1 MFTYLTNQSP
11 YTDESTREGSIANI
25 CDNTSLYGTLRKE
38 LVMATLRPRRGMF
51 YARIRWYD
59 DNKRE
64 VEKQVQLKTNSKVVA
79 RERLAIV
86 EKVESDIKA
95 GISFTFPWQ
104 NDEGKTRVER
114 FTLKDAI
121 DEWVNR
127 RIKMGIRPKTT
138 EVNELG
144 LSHFTAVMGKT
155 YPLNALTTKHMDNFV
170 DYLRDRNLSITSI
183 NIHLRTIKAMFRYY
197 WKRERLN
204 KIPMIEQLK
213 VEESLPIYITDGEF
227 QAIMDLDSLDGFYK
241 RVFYFYRETGCRLRE
256 PFISSLDGNWLD
268 IPNLS
273 KGKRPR
279 SIELNKSLIEIYNE
293 LMAWYE
299 DCGLT
304 DHGEHLSKKFKKSLR
319 SIGASEDKHF
329 HSLRHTFAVRR
340 IVENVPIY
348 KIQKMM
354 GHSSVTT
361 TEVYAKM
368 ELKRLKRDFPTLV
381 SKYTK
386 LAKRDTHLR
395 DTDERNYLV
404 LEDRM
409 MN

>member
-1 MFTYLTNQSP
+1 
-11 YTDESTREGSIANI
+11 
-25 CDNTSLYGTLRKE
+25 
-38 LVMATLRPRRGMF
+38 MATLRQRRGKWWF
-51 YARIRWYD
+51 ARIQWRDEYRQ
-59 DNKRE
+59 KRE
-64 VEKQVQLKTNSKVVA
+64 KEVPLRTTSEAVALGLLSEVNRAEKYIINGTIIDIYEYFPWLNKMGHSKVV
-79 RERLAIV
+79 
-86 EKVESDIKA
+86 
-95 GISFTFPWQ
+95 
-104 NDEGKTRVER
+104 R

-121 DEWVNR
+121 TEWMNR
-127 RIKMGIRPKTT
+127 RIKMGIRPKTV
-138 EVNELG
+138 EINELG
-144 LSHFTAVMGKT
+144 LSHFTTMMGQS
-155 YPLNALTTKHMDNFV
+155 YPLEAIETKNIDDFV

-213 VEESLPIYITDGEF
+213 VEESSPIYITDNEF

-241 RVFYFYRETGCRLRE
+241 RVFFFYRETGCRLRE

-293 LMAWYE
+293 LMVWCE

-340 IVENVPIY
+340 IVENVSIY

-395 DTDERNYLV
+395 DTDERSYLI
-404 LEDRM
+404 LEGKM

>member
-1 MFTYLTNQSP
+1 
-11 YTDESTREGSIANI
+11 
-25 CDNTSLYGTLRKE
+25 
-38 LVMATLRPRRGMF
+38 MAKLKPRRGMF

-121 DEWVNR
+121 DEWLNR
-127 RIKMGIRPKTT
+127 RIKMGIRPKTV
-138 EVNELG
+138 EINELG
-144 LSHFTAVMGKT
+144 LSHFTTMMGQS
-155 YPLNALTTKHMDNFV
+155 YPLEAIETKNIDDFV

-213 VEESLPIYITDGEF
+213 VEESPPIYITDDEF
-227 QAIMDLDSLDGFYK
+227 QAIMDLDWLDRFYK
-241 RVFYFYRETGCRLRE
+241 RVFYFYRETGLRLRE
-256 PFISSLDGNWLD
+256 TFISTLDGNWLD

-386 LAKRDTHLR
+386 LAKRDTLLR